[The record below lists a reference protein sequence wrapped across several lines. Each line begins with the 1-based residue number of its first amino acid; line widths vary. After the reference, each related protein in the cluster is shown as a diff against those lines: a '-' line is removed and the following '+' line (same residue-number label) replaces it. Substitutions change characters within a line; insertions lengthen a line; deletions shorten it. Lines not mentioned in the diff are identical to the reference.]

1 MVACAWSSRYWWQS
15 LCMYCQSCNYQSGL
29 LRMLR
34 EYVGFFCARGKRKSM
49 VGTISLL
56 KEQSVCKLRRCL
68 YIKHLALFGKAL
80 SLKLEVKR
88 TEQKGRPWR
97 MVGWKRNKDLQ
108 DIFNSTVIHVVGNGQ
123 DTNFWRGNWL
133 PNRGS
138 ITGNMSRTGYRE
150 VTSLVTCLRSS
161 ALSVGQD
168 WQWDKE

>member
-1 MVACAWSSRYWWQS
+1 MV
-15 LCMYCQSCNYQSGL
+15 
-29 LRMLR
+29 
-34 EYVGFFCARGKRKSM
+34 V
-49 VGTISLL
+49 TISLL

-123 DTNFWRGNWL
+123 DTNF
-133 PNRGS
+133 
-138 ITGNMSRTGYRE
+138 
-150 VTSLVTCLRSS
+150 
-161 ALSVGQD
+161 
-168 WQWDKE
+168 